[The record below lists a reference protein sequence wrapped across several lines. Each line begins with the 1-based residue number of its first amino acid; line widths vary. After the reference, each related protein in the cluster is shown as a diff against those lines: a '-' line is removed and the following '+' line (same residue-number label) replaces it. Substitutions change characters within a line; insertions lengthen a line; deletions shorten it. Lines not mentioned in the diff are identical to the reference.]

1 MFYISL
7 ILKREMIH
15 ERTKREQEKKK
26 KERKRNEMKK
36 QGREVRDK
44 EECHVCPKKK
54 RFKYLFSIENK

>member
-1 MFYISL
+1 
-7 ILKREMIH
+7 MIH

-26 KERKRNEMKK
+26 KERKRKQLKK

-44 EECHVCPKKK
+44 EECHVCPKNK